1 MPKKSKA
8 LWKPSD
14 KIIKSSEIYKFS
26 NYIAKK
32 YKFNC
37 KNNFELLHKWSIN
50 NVEKF
55 WDAVWINSK
64 IIGEKKYPILKKNK
78 TFNKNVFFK
87 NSKIN
92 YARNLLVKKNND
104 IAVHFLSE
112 NLIEKK
118 ISWKNLYNKVCKL
131 SYSLKKMGI
140 KKNDRVV
147 AYAPNSIETIIAFL
161 ASAKNGSIWSSC
173 SPDFGVQGVVDRFLQ
188 IKPRVLFACDYY
200 FYNGKKINILKKIP
214 SIKKLIP
221 SIEKIIVFPYENSFK
236 SNFLFKKNKF
246 LDFNKIIDNS
256 KRDENFVKFDFNHPI
271 YILYSSGTTGYPK
284 CITHGAGNVLIEQKK
299 EYTLHCNIKNNDRV
313 FYYTTTGWMMWNWLV
328 GSLSCGA
335 KIFLFDGAPNYPSED
350 ILIRYCS
357 SKKISFFGV
366 SAKYIDFLKNKKFTS
381 KKYDLEFLKTIASTG
396 SPLLKESF
404 DYIYK
409 NIKKN
414 VHLASISGG
423 TDLMGCLVLGNL
435 FNKVYAGE
443 IQGESLGINI
453 DIFNEKGAS
462 VKNKSKGELVVK
474 KPFPSMPIRFWND
487 PKGVKYKNAYFNKF
501 ENIWHHGD
509 YAEKVSKR
517 GYIIYG
523 RSDATLNPGG
533 VRIGTAEIYRQ
544 VEIFDQIN
552 EALVIGQNWNND
564 TRIIVFVTLNTNK
577 LLTNNLIKRI
587 KLKVKRNC
595 SPKHI
600 PSKII
605 AVKEI
610 PKTKSGKIV
619 EIAVR
624 KIIHNQKIENIESIA
639 NPKSLNYFKNIN
651 ELKF

>member
-236 SNFLFKKNKF
+236 SNSLLKKNKF
-246 LDFNKIIDNS
+246 LDFNKIINNS
-256 KRDENFVKFDFNHPI
+256 KLDENFVKFDFNHPI